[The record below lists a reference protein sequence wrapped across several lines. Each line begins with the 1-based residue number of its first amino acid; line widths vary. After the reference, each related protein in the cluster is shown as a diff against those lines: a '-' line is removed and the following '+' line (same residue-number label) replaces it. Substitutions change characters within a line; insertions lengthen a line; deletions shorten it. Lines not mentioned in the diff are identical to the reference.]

1 MSEWYDCFFFD
12 KPRVLTS
19 PRGKGGRIKGVE
31 LDYDE
36 VLSELP
42 FIFTASVAADIWT
55 LSNNSTNY
63 RLRILAERGRISRGV
78 LPLQWVKG

>member
-1 MSEWYDCFFFD
+1 MAEWYDCFFFD
-12 KPRVLTS
+12 KKPLVRPAS
-19 PRGKGGRIKGVE
+19 GRGGRIKGVE